1 MPNKNELLL
10 SIHHDLIADES
21 FYKRVYGYSVTD
33 SAFPAMVAN
42 KLIESGR
49 KEVVQ
54 GYNEWLQQYLKE
66 DRESKKEAAEWLQ
79 QEIDRDYDRRV
90 KEREWEQ
97 KESNQK
103 KKAERWTKFGKM
115 LNFK

>member
-10 SIHHDLIADES
+10 SINHNLIADES

-33 SAFPAMVAN
+33 SAFPAMIAS

-79 QEIDRDYDRRV
+79 KEIDREYERRA
-90 KEREWEQ
+90 KQ
-97 KESNQK
+97 KENGRKYRFNGLPQD
-103 KKAERWTKFGKM
+103 W
-115 LNFK
+115 